1 MALVLYPARVVY
13 EKPTRKETKMAE
25 IKVKGKITKVH
36 PSFLLVRESHSK
48 KDPQNNWYV
57 ASLTTYQVWIPE
69 SQRSQ
74 AWEMD
79 GYVEV
84 EGRFKTE
91 TNERDGKSYV
101 NNVISAN
108 TIQISEPFA
117 KKTSAPVEAPSVLSN
132 EDALPF

>member
-1 MALVLYPARVVY
+1 
-13 EKPTRKETKMAE
+13 MAE
-25 IKVKGKITKVH
+25 IKLKGKVTKVH

-57 ASLTTYQVWIPE
+57 ASWTVYQVWIPE

-79 GYVEV
+79 QYVEV

-91 TNERDGKSYV
+91 QNERDGKSYN
-101 NNVISAN
+101 NNVVSATN
-108 TIQISEPFA
+108 IQIAEPFA
-117 KKTSAPVEAPSVLSN
+117 KRPAAPEVPFVPTHN
-132 EDALPF
+132 DALPF

>member
-13 EKPTRKETKMAE
+13 EKPNRRETKMAE

-36 PSFLLVRESHSK
+36 PSFLLVREAHSK

-57 ASLTTYQVWIPE
+57 ASWTVYQVWIPDT
-69 SQRSQ
+69 QRTQ

-79 GYVEV
+79 QHVEV

-91 TNERDGKSYV
+91 QNERDGKTYN

-117 KKTSAPVEAPSVLSN
+117 KKLAPVEAPISATSN
-132 EDALPF
+132 DELPF